1 MASSS
6 PQGFTL
12 ALRDK
17 MLAAELTLP
26 AAARRPAERSVNEY
40 ILDQLGEQ
48 RTPPEPATLPPGVRI
63 SAPLAR
69 LAPRVTAHQQ
79 AHMTEL
85 RELAEQYIDA
95 MQTRWPEHARAKT
108 LQAMVRQTLYGVST
122 KTPYSLS
129 RLITTLSRMRNRERG
144 FEHLCARCG
153 MHVPNDRAPNY

>member
-17 MLAAELTLP
+17 MLATELTLP

-48 RTPPEPATLPPGVRI
+48 RAPPEQPSTPGVRI
-63 SAPLAR
+63 SPPLAR

-85 RELAEQYIDA
+85 RELAEQYIEA
-95 MQTRWPEHARAKT
+95 MKTKWPEHARAKT

-129 RLITTLSRMRNRERG
+129 RLIRTLSRMRNRERG

-153 MHVPNDRAPNY
+153 MHVPNDHAPNY

>member
-17 MLAAELTLP
+17 MLATELTLP

-48 RTPPEPATLPPGVRI
+48 RTPPEQPGTPGVRI

-85 RELAEQYIDA
+85 RELAEQYIEA
-95 MQTRWPEHARAKT
+95 MQTKWPEHARAKT

-129 RLITTLSRMRNRERG
+129 RLIRTLSRMRNRERG

-153 MHVPNDRAPNY
+153 MHVPNDYAPNY

>member
-17 MLAAELTLP
+17 MLATELTLP

-48 RTPPEPATLPPGVRI
+48 RAPPEQPSTPGVRI
-63 SAPLAR
+63 SPPLAR

-85 RELAEQYIDA
+85 RELAEQYIEA
-95 MQTRWPEHARAKT
+95 MQTKWPEHARAKT
-108 LQAMVRQTLYGVST
+108 LQAMVRQTLYGEST
-122 KTPYSLS
+122 KTPYSLT

-144 FEHLCARCG
+144 FEHLCARCV
-153 MHVPNDRAPNY
+153 HVPNGRAPNY